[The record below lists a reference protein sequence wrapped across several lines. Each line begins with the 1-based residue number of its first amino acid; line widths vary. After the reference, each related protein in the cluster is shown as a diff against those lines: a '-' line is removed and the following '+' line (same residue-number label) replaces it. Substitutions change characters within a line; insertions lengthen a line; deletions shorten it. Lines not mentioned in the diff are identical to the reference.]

1 VNYLLVGNSAAAIAA
16 VEAIRQADPEGR
28 IALVAA
34 EREHTYSRPLVSY
47 RLARKVGDD
56 LMSYRPADF
65 YDRHRVEAHL
75 GEEVVAV
82 DPAARTVATRSGRTF
97 AYDRLLLATGGR
109 AIVPDI
115 PGLAGARG
123 VFTLTSYDD
132 ARRIDAYLTEHGVKQ
147 AVVLG
152 GGMIGLKAAEALMA
166 RGVKVTVVEL
176 ADRLLSA
183 TFDREAS
190 RMLEAALRR
199 RGAAVCLG
207 TTIERV
213 LTSQGAVRG
222 VRLTTALEVYAKVIV
237 AAVGVAPEVGYLA
250 SSGIET
256 ARGVLVDDHLRTSA
270 FGVYAAGDVA
280 EAADML
286 LGGRRPIPILPL
298 AYRQGRIAGRNMAG
312 GDETYRGGIA
322 MNSIEVCDLATIS
335 VGITAVEEADGYEI
349 LAERDAEAGIY
360 RKVVLKDNRLVG
372 VILIGDIDRAGLY
385 TGLIQ
390 QRIDVAGIK
399 HLLLS
404 SEFGLLSLDPEYRK
418 HMVSGPGIEV

>member
-1 VNYLLVGNSAAAIAA
+1 VNYLIVGNSAAAIAA
-16 VEAIRQADPEGR
+16 VEAIRQADPRGR
-28 IALVAA
+28 ITLVAA
-34 EREHTYSRPLVSY
+34 EPEHTYSRPLVSY
-47 RLARKVGDD
+47 RLAGKVGDD

-65 YDRHRVEAHL
+65 YDRHRVETCL

-82 DPAARTVATRSGRTF
+82 DTDARTVTARSGRTF
-97 AYDRLLLATGGR
+97 TYDRLLLATGGR
-109 AIVPDI
+109 PIVPDI
-115 PGLAGARG
+115 DGLAGARG

-152 GGMIGLKAAEALMA
+152 GGMIGLKTAEALLA

-190 RMLEAALRR
+190 EMLETALRKH
-199 RGAAVCLG
+199 GAAVCLG

-222 VRLTTALEVYAKVIV
+222 VRLTTGLEVYCKVIV
-237 AAVGVAPEVGYLA
+237 AAIGVAPELGYLA
-250 SSGIET
+250 ASGIET
-256 ARGVLVDDHLRTSA
+256 GRGILVDDHLRTSA
-270 FGVYAAGDVA
+270 VGVYAAGDVA

-298 AYRQGRIAGRNMAG
+298 AYRQGMIAGRNMAG
-312 GDETYRGGIA
+312 ADQAYRGGIA

-335 VGITAVEEADGYEI
+335 VGLTAVDEADGYEV
-349 LAERDAEAGIY
+349 LADRDAAAGAY
-360 RKVVLKDNRLVG
+360 RKVVLRDNRIVG

-385 TGLIQ
+385 TGLIE
-390 QRIDVAGIK
+390 RRTDVGRIK